1 MRRARDP
8 PRTLL
13 RRLARM
19 RCTLRRCGHRV
30 RPDIDDDVMCGIYP
44 FEPDTDEER
53 LFDALYDRILCGQI
67 RSVNE
72 LRRLDRAFDALPTRA
87 CLSLLL
93 L

>member
-1 MRRARDP
+1 
-8 PRTLL
+8 
-13 RRLARM
+13 
-19 RCTLRRCGHRV
+19 
-30 RPDIDDDVMCGIYP
+30 MCGIYP